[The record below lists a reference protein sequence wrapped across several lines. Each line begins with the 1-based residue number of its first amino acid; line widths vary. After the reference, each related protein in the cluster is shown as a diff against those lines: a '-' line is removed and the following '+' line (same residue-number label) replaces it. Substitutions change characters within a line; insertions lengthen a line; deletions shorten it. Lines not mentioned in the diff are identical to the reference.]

1 MYPLLFIVLSLF
13 RFPLSESAAVKNK
26 FATAKDSSQIHVP
39 IGGNSWIENGK
50 TEKITEAGLTRWT
63 SPEPVLRSYIKFA
76 KTGKINIS
84 LKASSSTGKSKIRVS
99 FLGKSKEIEITGPEK
114 EYNLGV
120 WDVTRTGYLQFTV
133 QGISKSGA
141 EFGQLN
147 EWILSGDAANGTA
160 FVKNNQDNFFYW
172 GRRGPSVHLNYP
184 LPADE
189 NIEWFYNEVTVPEKE
204 DVTGSYFMAN
214 GFGEGYFG
222 MQVNSATER
231 RILFSVWSPF
241 HTDDPKSIPKDKQ
254 IIMLKKGTDVH
265 TGEFGNEGSGGQ
277 SYLKYNWK
285 AGNTYKFLLQGKPSG
300 DSTTTYTAYF
310 FAPEIAQWKLI
321 ASFKRPKTQTYLK
334 KFHSF
339 LENFIPDTG
348 DKGRQVYFGN
358 QWVRNTAGKWTELNQ
373 AKFTADATAR
383 KGYRLDYAG
392 GKEKNYFFL
401 KNCGFFNEL
410 TTINEIF
417 TRELT
422 GQTPKIDFNL
432 LP

>member
-1 MYPLLFIVLSLF
+1 M
-13 RFPLSESAAVKNK
+13 
-26 FATAKDSSQIHVP
+26 TAKDSSQIHVP
-39 IGGNSWIENGK
+39 IGGNSWIEKGK

-63 SPEPVLRSYIKFA
+63 SPELVLQSYVKFA

-84 LKASSSTGKSKIRVS
+84 LKASSPTGKSKIRVS
-99 FLGKSKEIEITGPEK
+99 FLGKSKETEITGPEK
-114 EYNLGV
+114 EYHLGA
-120 WDVTRTGYLQFTV
+120 WDVTKTGYLQFTV
-133 QGISKSGA
+133 QGISKSGT

-147 EWILSGDAANGTA
+147 EWILSGDAANETA

-189 NIEWFYNEVTVPEKE
+189 QIEWFYNEVTVPEKE
-204 DVTGSYFMAN
+204 DVAGSYFMAN

-231 RILFSVWSPF
+231 RVLFSVWSPF

-254 IIMLKKGTDVH
+254 IMMLKKGTDVH

-310 FAPEIAQWKLI
+310 FAPELAQWKLI

-339 LENFIPDTG
+339 LENFIPETG

-410 TTINEIF
+410 TTINETF
-417 TRELT
+417 MRELT
-422 GQTPKIDFNL
+422 GQKPNIDFNL

>member
-1 MYPLLFIVLSLF
+1 MYPLLFILLSLF
-13 RFPLSESAAVKNK
+13 RFPLSESAAVENK

-39 IGGNSWIENGK
+39 IGGNSWVENGK
-50 TEKITEAGLTRWT
+50 TEKITEAGLMRWT
-63 SPEPVLRSYIKFA
+63 SPELVLQSYIKFA

-84 LKASSSTGKSKIRVS
+84 LKASSVTGKSKIRVS

-114 EYNLGV
+114 EYDLGT
-120 WDVTRTGYLQFTV
+120 WDVSKTGYLQFTV
-133 QGISKSGA
+133 HGISKSGT

-147 EWILSGDAANGTA
+147 EWILSGDAANETA

-189 NIEWFYNEVTVPEKE
+189 PIEWFYNEVTVPEKE

-310 FAPEIAQWKLI
+310 FAPEVAQWKLI

>member
-1 MYPLLFIVLSLF
+1 MYQLLFIVLSLF
-13 RFPLSESAAVKNK
+13 KFPFSESAAAENK
-26 FATAKDSSQIHVP
+26 LTTTKDSSQIHVP
-39 IGGNSWIENGK
+39 LGGNSWVIKGK
-50 TEKITEAGLTRWT
+50 TEKITEAGLTQWT
-63 SPEPVLRSYIKFA
+63 SPEALSQTYIKFA
-76 KTGKINIS
+76 KAGKVSIS
-84 LKASSSTGKSKIRVS
+84 LKATVLTGKSKIRIS
-99 FLGKSKEIEITGPEK
+99 FLGKSKEVEISGPEK
-114 EYNLGV
+114 VYDLGAWGV
-120 WDVTRTGYLQFTV
+120 DKPGYLQLTV
-133 QGISKSGA
+133 QGISKSGKEFA
-141 EFGQLN
+141 ELN
-147 EWILSGDAANGTA
+147 EWILSGDAASGTA

-189 NIEWFYNEVTVPEKE
+189 DIEWFYNEVKVPEKE
-204 DVTGSYFMAN
+204 DATGSYFMAN

-310 FAPEIAQWKLI
+310 FAPEEAQWKLI
-321 ASFKRPKTQTYLK
+321 ASFKRPKTHTYLK

-339 LENFIPDTG
+339 LENFIPETG
-348 DKGRQVYFGN
+348 NKGRLVYFGN

-392 GKEKNYFFL
+392 GRENNYFFL

-417 TRELT
+417 TRELS
-422 GQTPKIDFNL
+422 GQTPNIDFNL